1 MASLKVACVVLMCM
15 AVMSAPMMVQAVS
28 CNDVSVNLAPCLSYL
43 MQGGDVPESCCSG
56 VRNILGSAST
66 TFDKQT
72 VCKCLQQA
80 ANNYGINDEY
90 AQALPA
96 RCNVSVPYKISRSTN
111 CDSNQQSYIA
121 SSSKGAGSFANFFRG
136 IMRQRML

>member
-111 CDSNQQSYIA
+111 CDSYHQVLKERVALPI
-121 SSSKGAGSFANFFRG
+121 SSAG
-136 IMRQRML
+136 